1 MSGGWQDAPT
11 GQIPIWKFTEET
23 IHEGQYLGVRQLDP
37 QYKPLYI
44 VGDKLVPA
52 KSQIDK
58 AFANIPIGSQ
68 VRLEFLGKES
78 IKGGKTVNNFKV
90 QYKAAAQAAAQPDEA
105 DDDEEPF

>member
-1 MSGGWQDAPT
+1 MSNGWQDAPT
-11 GQIPIWKFTEET
+11 GQIPIWKFTEERV
-23 IHEGQYLGVRQLDP
+23 HEGIYLGVRQLDP

-58 AFANIPIGSQ
+58 GFANIPVGSL

-90 QYKAAAQAAAQPDEA
+90 QYKSATQDAAPAEA
-105 DDDEEPF
+105 DDDEVPF